1 MSVLHLA
8 NGSSVTLL
16 IERAGI
22 PGDMMLW
29 CDVLHEG
36 PVPGNI
42 LDADLRK
49 VRAAYLAG
57 TPSGPGFDQL
67 LAELTSRDH
76 AVRNRASRDE
86 VILWFEHDLFDQLNL
101 IQLLHELS
109 KPPKPSTP
117 VSLVSVDR
125 FPGRNS
131 FKGLGELTPAELA
144 SLLEQRQPVSEP
156 HIELGRQ
163 AWSAFRDPNPQRIE
177 EFLQKDLSILPF
189 LGAALR
195 RHLEEFPSASN
206 GLSRTEQRL
215 LELASGSPIEIE
227 DAFLRLHD
235 SESCF
240 YLGDTSFLRVVRE
253 LASLSPALLTI
264 DGDDPSAQH
273 LPPASISLTP
283 AGQSVLFGQADR
295 VRDWGIDR
303 WLGGVHLD
311 WRGALWRWDHALERL
326 IIA

>member
-1 MSVLHLA
+1 VSVLHVT
-8 NGSSVTLL
+8 NGSAVTSLL
-16 IERAGI
+16 ERAGI
-22 PGDMMLW
+22 PGDRLLW

-42 LDADLRK
+42 LDSELRK
-49 VRAAYLAG
+49 VRAEYLAG
-57 TPSGPGFDQL
+57 MPAAPGFDRV
-67 LAELTSRDH
+67 LAELTSRDD

-101 IQLLHELS
+101 IQLLDELS

-131 FKGLGELTPAELA
+131 FKGLGELTPGELA
-144 SLLEQRQPVSEP
+144 SLLDRRQAVTE
-156 HIELGRQ
+156 HQIELGRQ
-163 AWSAFRDPNPQRIE
+163 AWSAFRASNPQRIE
-177 EFLQKDLSILPF
+177 EFLRKDLSVLPF
-189 LGAALR
+189 LGPALH
-195 RHLEEFPSASN
+195 RHLEEFPSVSN

-227 DAFLRLHD
+227 DAFRRLHD

-240 YLGDTSFLRVVRE
+240 YIGDTSFLQVVRE
-253 LASLSPALLTI
+253 LASLSPALLTL
-264 DGDDPSAQH
+264 DGDDPSADR
-273 LPPASISLTP
+273 LPRASISLTP

-295 VRDWGIDR
+295 IRDWGIDR
-303 WLGGVHLD
+303 WLGGVHLE
-311 WRGALWRWDHALERL
+311 WRGPLWRWDHALERL

>member
-1 MSVLHLA
+1 VSVLHLA
-8 NGSSVTLL
+8 NGSSVTSL

-22 PGDMMLW
+22 PGDLMLW

-36 PVPGNI
+36 PVPGDI
-42 LDADLRK
+42 LDSDLRK

-57 TPSGPGFDQL
+57 TSSGPGFDQL
-67 LAELTSRDH
+67 LAELTSRDD
-76 AVRNRASRDE
+76 AVAHRASRDE

-125 FPGRNS
+125 FPGRRT
-131 FKGLGELTPAELA
+131 FKGLGELTPEELA
-144 SLLEQRQPVSEP
+144 SLLGQRQPVSEL
-156 HIELGRQ
+156 HMELGRQ
-163 AWSAFRDPNPQRIE
+163 AWSAFRASNPQRIE
-177 EFLQKDLSILPF
+177 VFLQQDLSVLPF

-195 RHLEEFPSASN
+195 RHLEEFPSVSN

-215 LELASGSPIEIE
+215 LELASGPPIEIG
-227 DAFLRLHD
+227 DAFMRLHD

-240 YLGDTSFLRVVRE
+240 YVGDTSFLRIVRE
-253 LASLSPALLTI
+253 LASLSPPLLAL
-264 DGDDPSAQH
+264 DGDDPSAEG
-273 LPPASISLTP
+273 LPRASIALTP
-283 AGQSVLFGQADR
+283 AGQTVLFGQADR

-311 WRGALWRWDHALERL
+311 WRGPLWRWDHGLERL